1 MPGIKHVDI
10 ADDVALSAFRD
21 TVAVAWFAPGKQPFD
36 YSVSSFKRVGK
47 WAEIHKYRLT
57 LAALLRA
64 SHGHLLRQKK
74 LSSQLLVFLLDHD
87 VREMQVAELAAYN
100 IRLMLSHLGGRTQ
113 SWAYPRQWRRRVEW
127 TPADDRCFERHRH
140 GGEGCPIS
148 AHSLTHLFRK
158 YMLHVCLHVYAM
170 PFYNV
175 LSMC

>member
-1 MPGIKHVDI
+1 MFTHTLAAWLKAFLLFAPISCEMPGIKHVDI

-74 LSSQLLVFLLDHD
+74 LSSQLLVF
-87 VREMQVAELAAYN
+87 
-100 IRLMLSHLGGRTQ
+100 
-113 SWAYPRQWRRRVEW
+113 
-127 TPADDRCFERHRH
+127 
-140 GGEGCPIS
+140 
-148 AHSLTHLFRK
+148 
-158 YMLHVCLHVYAM
+158 
-170 PFYNV
+170 
-175 LSMC
+175 